1 MFEFTI
7 PRLLGTPPKQGR
19 ACSFVLFFP
28 PCAACL
34 PHLST
39 PPSCCSARGLAHRSA
54 DTPCSMPTICLILHP
69 PQTAAHSHPLGLMVP
84 TAEPGNSRVSGDWG
98 GVWKRVVISRW
109 AHPNFPVD
117 SLLTWRGT
125 ARRGARIG
133 ALLAHFQGHFCFC
146 KSGPFGMAGRQQK
159 ISLILQS

>member
-19 ACSFVLFFP
+19 ACSFVLSF
-28 PCAACL
+28 
-34 PHLST
+34 ST
-39 PPSCCSARGLAHRSA
+39 PPSCCSARALAHRSA

-69 PQTAAHSHPLGLMVP
+69 LQTAAHSHPLGLMFP

-98 GVWKRVVISRW
+98 GVWKRAVISRW

-125 ARRGARIG
+125 ARRGPGQGPFLPIFKGTSVFAN
-133 ALLAHFQGHFCFC
+133 LAHL
-146 KSGPFGMAGRQQK
+146 ARQPGNRR
-159 ISLILQS
+159 SH